1 MDASEITRPRWK
13 NCAEAS
19 NIHITLDLQIGSN
32 AMVMGDDSELREV
45 LVNMVFNAIDAMPEG
60 GTLSLTTRTVDESVV
75 IKVIDTGVGMYPEV
89 RSRIF
94 DPFFTTKG
102 KAGLGWAGGQF
113 RNHPASRR
121 QHRSRIAVWQRT
133 EFRITLPLAK
143 IARRASSQLRQT
155 KQSLRLK
162 LCLRSQSMKN
172 RAPNCSWL
180 MTKTSSENCLG
191 EILEGEHCDVYL
203 AESGSE
209 ALSLFQGDGV

>member
-60 GTLSLTTRTVDESVV
+60 GTLIALDVAPLNESVI
-75 IKVIDTGVGMYPEV
+75 IKVVDTGVGMYPEV

-102 KAGLGWAGGQF
+102 QSGTGTRTRGEF
-113 RNHPASRR
+113 RNHPSTRR
-121 QHRSRIAVWQRT
+121 QYRSRIAVWKR
-133 EFRITLPLAK
+133 
-143 IARRASSQLRQT
+143 
-155 KQSLRLK
+155 
-162 LCLRSQSMKN
+162 N
-172 RAPNCSWL
+172 
-180 MTKTSSENCLG
+180 
-191 EILEGEHCDVYL
+191 
-203 AESGSE
+203 
-209 ALSLFQGDGV
+209 

>member
-60 GTLSLTTRTVDESVV
+60 GKLTLSTTTVDQSVV

-102 KAGLGWAGGQF
+102 KAGLGLGLAVSFGIIRRHGGNFSHKPNSDAG
-113 RNHPASRR
+113 S
-121 QHRSRIAVWQRT
+121 
-133 EFRITLPLAK
+133 
-143 IARRASSQLRQT
+143 
-155 KQSLRLK
+155 
-162 LCLRSQSMKN
+162 CL
-172 RAPNCSWL
+172 
-180 MTKTSSENCLG
+180 
-191 EILEGEHCDVYL
+191 
-203 AESGSE
+203 
-209 ALSLFQGDGV
+209 